1 MTVELNWHEG
11 DDQAGVVWEHEAAP
25 LPVALPRPAAIAE
38 QVRDDSGPSR
48 VQLMLLG
55 AGIGIVLGLLALG
68 ALLLWR
74 ANEGNQLARQDV
86 AAAAASLLEA
96 QAAGDVQRYA
106 ALLDSSD
113 QAWKARLVAGLRHP
127 DRPQPVDLTIE
138 RVRLNGNLAE
148 AQVVEFSGDE
158 PLRRVAFFRLAEGQW
173 RLAPPAPA
181 VFGAEQ
187 QASTTHFRIHYRQQD
202 QRFLPALTN
211 LAEGT
216 YVALCGELRCTAG
229 SRPLEL
235 RLLYDAQAD
244 NPPLTPG
251 VVAVASPS
259 LAGWQ
264 ANGEPA
270 VLFSQRLAGQIAM
283 QMAAQ
288 KAPRASDT
296 LLELVGA
303 WAMEQPANGRAA
315 MDDALATMD
324 PIQGLMSLERA
335 WAAVVRRNSNDWLAR
350 TEIGSVLR
358 FAQNTW
364 GSDAVGR
371 LLENTSGSF
380 NEMTRRAFQVDGP
393 TFQQMWLVWL
403 AQQQTP
409 EPGISTG

>member
-11 DDQAGVVWEHEAAP
+11 DEQAGVVWEHEAAP
-25 LPVALPRPAAIAE
+25 LPVAAPRSSAIVQ

-48 VQLMLLG
+48 VQLLLLG
-55 AGIGIVLGLLALG
+55 AGIGVVVGLLVLA

-74 ANEGNQLARQDV
+74 ANQGNQLARQDV

-138 RVRLNGNLAE
+138 RVRLSGNLAE
-148 AQVVEFSGDE
+148 AQVMEFSGDE

-181 VFGAEQ
+181 AFGAEQ

-202 QRFLPALTN
+202 HRFLPALTN

-264 ANGEPA
+264 ADGQPA
-270 VLFSQRLAGQIAM
+270 DLFSQRLAGQIAV
-283 QMAAQ
+283 QIAAQ
-288 KAPRASDT
+288 KAPLAPET

-324 PIQGLMSLERA
+324 PMQGLMSLERA

-350 TEIGSVLR
+350 AEIGSVLR

>member
-11 DDQAGVVWEHEAAP
+11 DEQDGVVWEHEAAP
-25 LPVALPRPAAIAE
+25 LPVAAPRSSAIA
-38 QVRDDSGPSR
+38 QRVRDDSGLSR
-48 VQLMLLG
+48 MQLLLLG
-55 AGIGIVLGLLALG
+55 AGIGIVAGLLVLG

-74 ANEGNQLARQDV
+74 ANQGNQLARQDV
-86 AAAAASLLEA
+86 AAAAASLLQA
-96 QAAGDVQRYA
+96 QAAGDVRRYA

-127 DRPQPVDLTIE
+127 DRPQPADLTIE
-138 RVRLNGNLAE
+138 RVRLNGDLAE
-148 AQVVEFSGDE
+148 AQVVEGNGDE
-158 PLRRVAFFRLAEGQW
+158 PLRRVAFFRLAGGQW
-173 RLAPPAPA
+173 RLAPPDPA
-181 VFGAEQ
+181 VFGTEQ

-202 QRFLPALTN
+202 QHFLPALTN

-235 RLLYDAQAD
+235 RLLYDAEAD

-264 ANGEPA
+264 ADGQPA
-270 VLFSQRLAGQIAM
+270 PLFSQRLAGQIAV
-283 QMAAQ
+283 QIAAQ
-288 KAPRASDT
+288 KAPRAPET

-303 WAMEQPANGRAA
+303 WAMEQPATGRAA

-350 TEIGSVLR
+350 AEIGSVLR
-358 FAQNTW
+358 FVQSTW

-371 LLENTSGSF
+371 VLENASGSF
-380 NEMTRRAFQVDGP
+380 DEMTRRAFQLDGP
-393 TFQQMWLVWL
+393 AFQRMWLAWL
-403 AQQQTP
+403 AQQPAP